1 MPSPHQEKIKMINN
15 KVALVEPDRNAL
27 LKTDLQSSIAKLE
40 EVWEGHRDA
49 GDIEKNM
56 GILIIFKKRNGD
68 DVDMSLYIYIFHW
81 YFINGDSSGYSSIN
95 VSMLMLFPDA
105 VSSLWHVL
113 ACCVQARWAPWSM
126 SCGRP
131 FRLIIIMRSLGFE
144 LVYGGISM
152 YWRMKS
158 GLGTPN
164 GSQSDG
170 FKAQMTSPQKSAR
183 ADVIACTV
191 R

>member
-68 DVDMSLYIYIFHW
+68 DVDMSLYIYTYSID
-81 YFINGDSSGYSSIN
+81 ISSMEIHQ
-95 VSMLMLFPDA
+95 VTHPSMCP
-105 VSSLWHVL
+105 
-113 ACCVQARWAPWSM
+113 C
-126 SCGRP
+126 
-131 FRLIIIMRSLGFE
+131 
-144 LVYGGISM
+144 
-152 YWRMKS
+152 
-158 GLGTPN
+158 
-164 GSQSDG
+164 
-170 FKAQMTSPQKSAR
+170 
-183 ADVIACTV
+183 
-191 R
+191 